1 MRRVHLSLLTLGLV
15 LCLAC
20 SEHPRFVSS
29 QVGRSVNAD
38 GTVGDGTTTFAPEDT
53 VYISIA
59 TAGPGSATMK
69 VRWTYAGRVV
79 EESTKRVYYK
89 GDAATEF
96 HLKSADRFPPGTY
109 TVEIFFED
117 QSVGTKTFRVAER

>member
-1 MRRVHLSLLTLGLV
+1 MRRLHLSLLTLGLV
-15 LCLAC
+15 LCLAG

-38 GTVGDGTTTFAPEDT
+38 GTVGDGTTTFAPDDT